1 MIGVLLNL
9 FVHIGNNKY
18 KGDVMND
25 DAFARLVAEE
35 VKNKVS
41 KTQKDFLM
49 LPENWNKWQRALI
62 VLSKNLESQLV
73 RINEDEALDKKR
85 YEELGEDGLRL
96 LAEALSDYENRRKK
110 IERFKYHVDN
120 KVDQVTR
127 MIALGVESIDDEM
140 KTVEFL
146 RKAIIKHKDML
157 YENDLEPTTIDTALW
172 ESLEGKWSFDQINI
186 DELQ

>member
-1 MIGVLLNL
+1 MFLQTHLPILEITS
-9 FVHIGNNKY
+9 H
-18 KGDVMND
+18 KGDAMND

-41 KTQKDFLM
+41 KAQKDFLM

-62 VLSKNLESQLV
+62 ALSRNLESQLV
-73 RINEDEALDKKR
+73 RINEDEASDKKR
-85 YEELGEDGLRL
+85 YEELGEDGVRL

-120 KVDQVTR
+120 RVDQVTK
-127 MIALGVESIDDEM
+127 MIALGVESIDDEL

-146 RKAIIKHKDML
+146 RRAITKHKDML
-157 YENDLEPTTIDTALW
+157 YENDLEATSIDVALW
-172 ESLEGKWSFDQINI
+172 DALDGKWSFDGINI
-186 DELQ
+186 NEL

>member
-1 MIGVLLNL
+1 
-9 FVHIGNNKY
+9 
-18 KGDVMND
+18 MND

-62 VLSKNLESQLV
+62 ALSRNLESQLE
-73 RINEDEALDKKR
+73 RINDDEISDKRR
-85 YEELGEDGLRL
+85 YEDLGEDGVRL
-96 LAEALSDYENRRKK
+96 LAEAISDYENRRKK

-120 KVDQVTR
+120 RVDQVTK
-127 MIALGVESIDDEM
+127 MIALGVESVDEEI

-146 RKAIIKHKDML
+146 RRAINKHMNML
-157 YENDLEPTTIDTALW
+157 YENDLEPTSIDTALW
-172 ESLEGKWSFDQINI
+172 EALDGKWSFENLNL
-186 DELQ
+186 DEL